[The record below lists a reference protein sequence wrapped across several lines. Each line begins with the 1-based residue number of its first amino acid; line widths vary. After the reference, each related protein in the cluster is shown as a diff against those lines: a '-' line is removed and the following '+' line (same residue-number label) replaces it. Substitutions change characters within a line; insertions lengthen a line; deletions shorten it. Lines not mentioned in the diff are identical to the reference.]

1 MEASCSGKARR
12 SFRREG
18 WRARQRGSKTGL
30 QATGPAEAGPA
41 RPAIKRARKGDTDKK
56 SRESGRPPVDIGFRR
71 PPIAVSMAEEFLGIL
86 REVSMGEARL
96 QRLRSM

>member
-56 SRESGRPPVDIGFRR
+56 SRESVSADVKLTHLGEDGGFCRR
-71 PPIAVSMAEEFLGIL
+71 C
-86 REVSMGEARL
+86 
-96 QRLRSM
+96 